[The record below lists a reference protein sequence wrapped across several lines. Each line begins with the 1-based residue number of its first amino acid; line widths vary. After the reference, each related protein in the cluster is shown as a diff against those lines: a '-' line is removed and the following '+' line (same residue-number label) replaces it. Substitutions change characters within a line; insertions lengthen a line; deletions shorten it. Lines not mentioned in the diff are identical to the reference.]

1 MKLST
6 SVGRKVEAPAWPMKV
21 HNIINITQLELISF
35 GLEGHKSFVLTHLN
49 YLVMISPPMV
59 PSASAAS
66 ATVRHVAR
74 AANSV
79 DSEITKVT
87 VFDLENKF
95 VAFSGT
101 FTQGV
106 SRVFSGYNKIYVLL
120 TDGQVRYLIPIQ
132 VYPYNGPS
140 SYLLSKRNLPRLN

>member
-1 MKLST
+1 
-6 SVGRKVEAPAWPMKV
+6 
-21 HNIINITQLELISF
+21 
-35 GLEGHKSFVLTHLN
+35 
-49 YLVMISPPMV
+49 MV

-120 TDGQVRYLIPIQ
+120 TDGQVRSPIPLHLA
-132 VYPYNGPS
+132 PHNGPP
-140 SYLLSKRNLPRLN
+140 SYLLLKRSRPPQN